1 MKIENSV
8 VFVTGGNRGL
18 GLAFAR
24 EALVRGARKVY
35 AGMRKT
41 DGFDVPGIVPIPLDV
56 NDHDS
61 VLAAAAR
68 CTDVTVLVNNAGIG
82 RPGSPLDHSME
93 ELSREIFETNYYGMI
108 RTTQAFAP
116 ILARNGGGA
125 IINVLSRATW
135 RPSPLLSAYSASKAA
150 AWSFTNSLRM
160 QIKGQGT
167 QVLALHVGFVDTD
180 LVRGLDV
187 PKSAPAEVVGR
198 TLDGLAAGK
207 DEVIAD
213 EGTQLVKQG
222 LSAER
227 PSYIDIAP
235 R

>member
-1 MKIENSV
+1 MNIENSV

-18 GLAFAR
+18 GLAFVR
-24 EALVRGARKVY
+24 EALSRGARKVY

-41 DGFDVPGIVPIPLDV
+41 DGFDVPGVVPVTLDV
-56 NDHDS
+56 NDPDS
-61 VLAAAAR
+61 VRAAAAR
-68 CTDVTVLVNNAGIG
+68 CTDVTLLVNNAGIG
-82 RPGSPLDHSME
+82 RPGSPLDASME

-125 IINVLSRATW
+125 IVNVLSRATW

-160 QIKGQGT
+160 QIKAQGT

-180 LVRGLDV
+180 LVRGFDV
-187 PKSAPAEVVGR
+187 PKSAPAEVVR
-198 TLDGLAAGK
+198 FTLEGLAADK

-222 LSAER
+222 LSSEQ
-227 PSYIDIAP
+227 PSYIDP

>member
-1 MKIENSV
+1 MKLENSV

-24 EALVRGARKVY
+24 EAVSRGARKVY

-41 DGFDVPGIVPIPLDV
+41 DGFDVPGIVPIKLDV
-56 NDHDS
+56 NDPDS
-61 VLAAAAR
+61 VRAAAAS

-82 RPGSPLDHSME
+82 RGGSPLEGSME
-93 ELSREIFETNYYGMI
+93 DLSREIFETNYYGVI

-125 IINVLSRATW
+125 ILNVLSRVSW
-135 RPSPLLSAYSASKAA
+135 RASPVLSAYSASKAA

-160 QIKGQGT
+160 SIKAQGT
-167 QVLALHVGFVDTD
+167 QVLALHVGLVDTD
-180 LVRGLDV
+180 LAKGFDA
-187 PKSAPAEVVGR
+187 PKSAPAEVVRR
-198 TLDGLAAGK
+198 TLDALAADK
-207 DEVIAD
+207 EEVIAD
-213 EGTQLVKQG
+213 EGTQLVKEG
-222 LSAER
+222 LSSEQ
-227 PSYIDIAP
+227 PSYFGDA

>member
-24 EALVRGARKVY
+24 EALSRGARKVY
-35 AGMRKT
+35 AGMRRT
-41 DGFDVPGIVPIPLDV
+41 DGFDVPGIVPITLDV
-56 NDHDS
+56 TDPDS
-61 VLAAAAR
+61 VRAAAAR

-82 RPGSPLDHSME
+82 RPGSSLDGSME

-150 AWSFTNSLRM
+150 AWSFTNSLRL
-160 QIKGQGT
+160 QIKDQGT
-167 QVLALHVGFVDTD
+167 RVLALHVGFVDTD
-180 LVRGLDV
+180 LVRSLDV
-187 PKSAPAEVVGR
+187 PKSAPAEVAGR

-207 DEVIAD
+207 EEVLAD

-222 LSAER
+222 LSRER
-227 PSYIDIAP
+227 PSYIDIEP
-235 R
+235 P

>member
-24 EALVRGARKVY
+24 EALSRGARKVY
-35 AGMRKT
+35 AGMRRT

-56 NDHDS
+56 NDADS

-93 ELSREIFETNYYGMI
+93 ELSRAFFETNYYGMI

-116 ILARNGGGA
+116 VLARNGGGA
-125 IINVLSRATW
+125 IVNVLSRATW

-160 QIKGQGT
+160 QIKAQGT

-187 PKSAPAEVVGR
+187 PKSAPAEVVRR
-198 TLDGLAAGK
+198 TLDGLTAGK

-222 LSAER
+222 LSSEQ
-227 PSYIDIAP
+227 PSYIDAP
-235 R
+235 

>member
-1 MKIENSV
+1 MNIENSV

-24 EALVRGARKVY
+24 EALSRGARKVY
-35 AGMRKT
+35 AGMRRT

-56 NDHDS
+56 NDPDS

-82 RPGSPLDHSME
+82 RPGSSLDGSME

-116 ILARNGGGA
+116 VLAKNGGGA

-150 AWSFTNSLRM
+150 AWSFTNSLRLK
-160 QIKGQGT
+160 IKEQGT

-180 LVRGLDV
+180 LARGFDV
-187 PKSAPAEVVGR
+187 PKSTPAEVAGR
-198 TLDGLAAGK
+198 TLDALAAGRN
-207 DEVIAD
+207 EVLAD
-213 EGTQLVKQG
+213 EGTRLLKAG
-222 LSAER
+222 LSRER
-227 PSYIDIAP
+227 PPYIDPEP